1 MNNVMKTIESRYSVR
16 NYIDK
21 PIEKEKLNI
30 IKTFMEENK
39 KGPMGNEVIFH
50 LIDASEHDKAE
61 LKSLITYGMISGATS
76 YIVGVVKPGEYAMED
91 FGYCMEKLILKVSE
105 LGLGTC
111 WLGGT
116 FNRGGFAKQVNLSGE
131 ELLPCITPIGYT
143 ADKRTLK
150 ENFIRTLVGAKK
162 RKNPEVLFFE
172 NNFNTSLN
180 LDTIGS
186 YSKVLEAL
194 RLGPSASNKQP
205 WRIIKDSQG
214 LYHIFLEE
222 DEKYNNT
229 FSGIKIQNIDMGI
242 AMCHFELAAREFGI
256 TGQWIKSKPEL
267 QAGKLKYIVTW
278 KEN

>member
-39 KGPMGNEVIFH
+39 KGPMGNEVTFH

-242 AMCHFELAAREFGI
+242 AMCHFDLAARELGI

>member
-39 KGPMGNEVIFH
+39 KGPMGNEVTFH

-61 LKSLITYGMISGATS
+61 LKSLITYGMISGARS

-91 FGYCMEKLILKVSE
+91 FGYCMEKLILKASE

-143 ADKRTLK
+143 ADRKTMK

-162 RKNPEVLFFE
+162 RKSPELLFFD
-172 NNFNTSLN
+172 NNLNTSLN

-186 YSKVLEAL
+186 YAKVLEAL

-242 AMCHFELAAREFGI
+242 AMCHFELAARELGI
-256 TGQWIKSKPEL
+256 TGQWIKFKPEIE
-267 QAGKLKYIVTW
+267 AGKLKYIVTW
-278 KEN
+278 KES

>member
-1 MNNVMKTIESRYSVR
+1 M
-16 NYIDK
+16 
-21 PIEKEKLNI
+21 
-30 IKTFMEENK
+30 
-39 KGPMGNEVIFH
+39 
-50 LIDASEHDKAE
+50 
-61 LKSLITYGMISGATS
+61 
-76 YIVGVVKPGEYAMED
+76 
-91 FGYCMEKLILKVSE
+91 
-105 LGLGTC
+105 
-111 WLGGT
+111 
-116 FNRGGFAKQVNLSGE
+116 
-131 ELLPCITPIGYT
+131 
-143 ADKRTLK
+143 
-150 ENFIRTLVGAKK
+150 
-162 RKNPEVLFFE
+162 LFFE

-242 AMCHFELAAREFGI
+242 AMCHFELAEKELGI
-256 TGQWIKSKPEL
+256 TGQWIKAKPEV

-278 KEN
+278 EEN